1 MTKNKLS
8 LSTRIPLNSGTTIPL
23 FGFGAWNIG
32 NDAEAKEVILTVL
45 EAGYRHIDTA
55 AAYLNEAGVGAGIR
69 ESGIPRSE
77 IFLTTKLANIHQRD
91 SLQKQGFERSLEKL
105 KLDYVDLYLEHWP
118 VPGRYKESWKVMED
132 YCRQGLTKAIG
143 VSNFRVSHLKDL
155 LTEATVVPAV
165 DQIEFNPGMQDN
177 ETLDFCRQQG
187 ITVQAW
193 SPFGHGKIVN
203 DPAFTAIGAK
213 YGKTGP
219 QAVLRWLLQ
228 KGIIVFPKSARRER
242 IIENADIFDFELS
255 EEDCRSF
262 DAMNTNTRTGTDP
275 DNPSAY
281 IYREIN

>member
-8 LSTRIPLNSGTTIPL
+8 LSTRIPLNSGTTIPQ

-32 NDAEAKEVILTVL
+32 DNAESKKVILTVL

-55 AAYLNEAGVGAGIR
+55 AAYLNEAGVGEGIR

-77 IFLTTKLANIHQRD
+77 IFVTTKLANIHQRD
-91 SLQKQGFERSLEKL
+91 GRQQYGFERSLEKL

-118 VPGRYKESWKVMED
+118 VPGRYKESWKLMEG
-132 YCRQGLTKAIG
+132 YYRKGLAGAIG

-155 LTEATVVPAV
+155 MSEAEVLPAV
-165 DQIEFNPGMQDN
+165 NQIEFNPGMQDN
-177 ETLDFCRQQG
+177 ETLDFCREKG
-187 ITVQAW
+187 IAVQAW
-193 SPFGHGKIVN
+193 SPFGHGKIVD
-203 DPAFTAIGAK
+203 DPAFAAIGRK

-255 EEDCRSF
+255 EEDCRRF
-262 DAMNTNTRTGTDP
+262 DAMNTHTRTGTDP
-275 DNPSAY
+275 DNPAAY
-281 IYREIN
+281 IYREID